1 MHAVGLD
8 KSSEHRV
15 AYALPVEIAS
25 LMTEM
30 PGVYLYDPL
39 TPQLQSA
46 EKGSHNIMPNLTFY
60 ISENHADTFKTTM
73 ILPINAVPSAVT
85 SSAQTP
91 KRSYHFC
98 RCKAGVRATS
108 LCRTLLS
115 SDNIANP

>member
-1 MHAVGLD
+1 MLLLSAKPLDFLDTELGYRGLEMHAVGLD

-46 EKGSHNIMPNLTFY
+46 EKGKP
-60 ISENHADTFKTTM
+60 
-73 ILPINAVPSAVT
+73 
-85 SSAQTP
+85 
-91 KRSYHFC
+91 
-98 RCKAGVRATS
+98 
-108 LCRTLLS
+108 
-115 SDNIANP
+115 